1 MKITGFNPSILTS
14 HSEDVIR
21 LFEDMGFEIRHQD
34 TNPEG
39 IVSGSVRLKNVSGFA
54 VDVTGTSHFPQDT
67 TVIRMNVDDFD
78 SGYQLLQSHG
88 FQNAMGDEVII
99 EAKHFKGADMISPSG
114 FRIMLMQHIRKE
126 DK

>member
-1 MKITGFNPSILTS
+1 MIITGFNPSILTS

-21 LFEDMGFEIRHQD
+21 LFEDMGFEIHHQD

-39 IVSGSVRLKNVSGFA
+39 IVSRSVRLKNVSGFA

-88 FQNAMGDEVII
+88 FQNAMGDGVII

-114 FRIMLMQHIRKE
+114 FRHNH
-126 DK
+126 